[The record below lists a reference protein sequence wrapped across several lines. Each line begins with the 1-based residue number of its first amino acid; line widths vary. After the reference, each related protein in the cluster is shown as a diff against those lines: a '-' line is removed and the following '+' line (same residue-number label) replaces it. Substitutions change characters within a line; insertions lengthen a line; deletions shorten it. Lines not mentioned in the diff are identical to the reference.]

1 MIVHSGLPPSIEVN
15 NLEITLLYNY
25 VYSEIFMLRN
35 VEQTRETTL
44 YTTAARV
51 LYRGNDCVI
60 KNFYNSPSTLSANS
74 KELLHYKT
82 YLVVEMNK

>member
-1 MIVHSGLPPSIEVN
+1 MLTFFHNLEITYFITMSFCMIIHSGLPPSIEVN

-25 VYSEIFMLRN
+25 VYSEILMLRN

-51 LYRGNDCVI
+51 LYRGNDCVR
-60 KNFYNSPSTLSANS
+60 KNF
-74 KELLHYKT
+74 
-82 YLVVEMNK
+82 